1 MGDVS
6 QLTPAVAE
14 PAGGAAAAGQAGR
27 RWLAGIFASC
37 TGSPAGGDVRVSR
50 ADG

>member
-14 PAGGAAAAGQAGR
+14 PAAVGPTARQAGR
-27 RWLAGIFASC
+27 RRLAGIFASC
-37 TGSPAGGDVRVSR
+37 TGSPAGCDVRVSR

>member
-14 PAGGAAAAGQAGR
+14 PAGGAGAAGQAGR
-27 RWLAGIFASC
+27 RRLAGIFASR
-37 TGSPAGGDVRVSR
+37 TGSPAGGDFRVSR